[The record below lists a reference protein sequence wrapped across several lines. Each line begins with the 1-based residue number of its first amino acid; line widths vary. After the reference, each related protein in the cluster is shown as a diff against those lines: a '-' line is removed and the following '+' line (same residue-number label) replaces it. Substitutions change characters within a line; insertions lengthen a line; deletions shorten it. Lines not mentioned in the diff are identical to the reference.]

1 MLVENEYRNVR
12 HVLLGKTI
20 KHVIK
25 FRCLIYDAAV
35 VQKRQPSKFIRRRT
49 FVTEICLFLICSS
62 GDERNEFVQLNCIA
76 IYIFY

>member
-1 MLVENEYRNVR
+1 MFVGKECRNVR
-12 HVLLGKTI
+12 HVLLSKTI

-35 VQKRQPSKFIRRRT
+35 VQKRQRSKFIRRRT

-62 GDERNEFVQLNCIA
+62 GDERNEFIQLSSSRQ
-76 IYIFY
+76 